1 MTDPNLTA
9 ALALAEHG
17 IAVFPCDANKRPRP
31 GVKWKEEAT
40 TDARRIEAWWRRFP
54 NSLPAYQ
61 AGRHDLLI
69 IDLDGDF
76 GFEDWD
82 AVRGSHDEP
91 TPVRIATPGGG
102 HHLFFLQDGS
112 FGNSRGN
119 LPPKRKRPG
128 TEDLE
133 GIDIRGAGGYVV
145 AEGAILPDGRA
156 YEPAPNFIG
165 LIEARTTDAIPAVP
179 DWLRAVLQ
187 PPQAEPVT
195 THATAPPENPASGHV
210 DRPRTTHATS
220 PSAGGPSEFFR
231 KVNDAALARLPEW
244 VPDLF
249 PRARPQPG
257 TGAFRIKSRDLG
269 RTLQED
275 LSIAPTGI
283 VDFGVHDMG
292 DARGGKRTPIDL
304 IIEHGGAPD
313 AVAGARWL
321 CDRLGMDADTEW
333 NASRRDDGVE
343 IRLTKQIN
351 GLSAPDDMDGEPDDE
366 AEEGE
371 APVIDEGLTHVDGVL
386 GQIVD
391 FIVATSRRPNRRLA
405 LSAALPLCAT
415 LLGRRMATP
424 TGAGLQL
431 YVIATYPTGGGKQ
444 HQLDAIDRLLR
455 AADMGRHIG
464 PSQFMSMSA
473 LVRHVA
479 NSPLT
484 ICAQDE
490 FGAMLKRLS
499 HPRASTHE
507 QGISMVLRSL
517 WGAHFSTV
525 KTPAYAATSSVEIAA
540 PCLSLYGPTTPGEF
554 YEAMRG
560 KDIANGFLNRF
571 LVIDGGERVSE
582 VEPSRKLRDVP
593 DSLRDG
599 MLALYRAGQTGR
611 GNLSGF
617 VCKNTAPDPEP
628 MMARWEDQR
637 AHDAYRDL
645 SATATRRMDAD
656 PEMGEMMSRVAEIAL
671 RCATIRG
678 VSRDPLVPTV
688 SGADMDWA
696 AALAWQSME
705 RMIGDAG
712 RYMVDPL
719 GAAEFER
726 KLLSKV
732 GSGGPKGIRMRDLHR
747 SMSRHQRFAQDLRN
761 TLDALERSG
770 VIVKETTQGRGSAS
784 IRIKIAR

>member
-1 MTDPNLTA
+1 MDNPNLSA
-9 ALALAEHG
+9 ALRLASLG
-17 IAVFPCDANKRPRP
+17 IAVFPCNPTKRPQP
-31 GVKWKEEAT
+31 GVRWKEEAT
-40 TDARRIEAWWRRFP
+40 TDPGRIERFWRRWP
-54 NSLPAYQ
+54 NSLPAFEP
-61 AGRHDLLI
+61 GRHGLVA
-69 IDLDGDF
+69 IDCDRHGRDDGVAALDCLARDHGDDPR
-76 GFEDWD
+76 DW
-82 AVRGSHDEP
+82 P
-91 TPVRIATPGGG
+91 TIETPSTGR
-102 HHLFFLQDGS
+102 HAFFRQDGS
-112 FGNSRGN
+112 LTNARGQ
-119 LPPKRKRPG
+119 LPA
-128 TEDLE
+128 
-133 GIDIRGAGGYVV
+133 GIDVRGAGGYVI
-145 AEGAILPDGRA
+145 AEGATLPDGRDYHA
-156 YEPAPNFIG
+156 LGDG
-165 LIEARTTDAIPAVP
+165 LVAALESDAVP
-179 DWLRAVLQ
+179 DLPAWLAEALASRADEE
-187 PPQAEPVT
+187 A
-195 THATAPPENPASGHV
+195 AAPPPISVAVAAQAAPTISG
-210 DRPRTTHATS
+210 S
-220 PSAGGPSEFFR
+220 PSDFFR
-231 KVNDAALARLPEW
+231 KVNDAALARLAEW
-244 VPDLF
+244 VPNLF

-269 RTLQED
+269 RNLQED

-292 DARGGKRTPIDL
+292 DPRGGKRTPIDL
-304 IIEHGGAPD
+304 IMEYGGAPD

-321 CDRLGMDADTEW
+321 CNQLGIDADAEW
-333 NASRRDDGVE
+333 SASRRDPDIE

-351 GLSAPDDMDGEPDDE
+351 GIGPAEVVEEDEPDEEPEEAEAPAIDE
-366 AEEGE
+366 A
-371 APVIDEGLTHVDGVL
+371 LTHVDGVL

-391 FIVATSRRPNRRLA
+391 FITETSRRPNRRLA

-415 LLGRRMATP
+415 LLGRRIATP

-431 YVIATYPTGGGKQ
+431 YIIATYPTGGGKQ
-444 HQLDAIDRLLR
+444 HQLDAIDRLMRSAEL
-455 AADMGRHIG
+455 GRHLG

-479 NSPLT
+479 ASPLT

-525 KTPAYAATSSVEIAA
+525 KTPAYATTSSVEITA

-554 YEAMRG
+554 YEALRG

-571 LVIDGGERVSE
+571 LVIDGGNRVAE
-582 VEPSRKLRDVP
+582 TEPRRRLRDVP
-593 DSLRDG
+593 DRLRDA
-599 MLALYRAGQTGR
+599 MMALYRAGQSGR

-628 MMARWEDQR
+628 IFARWQDQR
-637 AHDAYRDL
+637 AEDVYRDL
-645 SATATRRMDAD
+645 SATATARMDED

-678 VSRDPLVPTV
+678 VSRDPGIPTV
-688 SGADMDWA
+688 SGVDMEWA

-705 RMIGDAG
+705 RMIGDAA

-726 KLLSKV
+726 KLLAKV
-732 GSGGPKGIRMRDLHR
+732 RTGGPKGIRMRELHR
-747 SMSRHQRFAQDLRN
+747 LMSRHQRFAHDLRN
-761 TLDALERSG
+761 TLDSLTRSG
-770 VIVKETTQGRGSAS
+770 VVVVDERKVPGGMSRRVRIV
-784 IRIKIAR
+784 

>member
-1 MTDPNLTA
+1 MTDPNLIA
-9 ALALAEHG
+9 AKRLAELG
-17 IAVFPCDANKRPRP
+17 LNVFPCDANKRPRP

-40 TDARRIEAWWRRFP
+40 TDARRIESWWRRYP
-54 NSLPAYQ
+54 NSLPAFSPGQHGLVAIDCDRHGKEDGVAALVELAQ
-61 AGRHDLLI
+61 AHEDDPRDWPTVETPSSGRHIFFRQDGSLTNARGTLPAG
-69 IDLDGDF
+69 ID
-76 GFEDWD
+76 
-82 AVRGSHDEP
+82 VRGS
-91 TPVRIATPGGG
+91 
-102 HHLFFLQDGS
+102 
-112 FGNSRGN
+112 
-119 LPPKRKRPG
+119 
-128 TEDLE
+128 
-133 GIDIRGAGGYVV
+133 GGYVI
-145 AEGAILPDGRA
+145 AEGATLPDGRDYHA
-156 YEPAPNFIG
+156 IG
-165 LIEARTTDAIPAVP
+165 DGLMTALSAGFVP
-179 DWLRAVLQ
+179 DLPAWLRAALQ
-187 PPQAEPVT
+187 PPQAEPGT
-195 THATAPPENPASGHV
+195 THTTTPRENPASGHV
-210 DRPRTTHATS
+210 DHPRTTPTAS
-220 PSAGGPSEFFR
+220 PASGGGPSEFFR
-231 KVNDAALARLPEW
+231 KVNDAALARLADW

-257 TGAFRIKSRDLG
+257 TGAFRIRSRDLG
-269 RTLQED
+269 RALQED

-283 VDFGVHDMG
+283 MDFGVHDMG

-304 IIEHGGAPD
+304 VIEHGGAPD

-321 CDRLGMDADTEW
+321 CDRLGIDANAEW
-333 NASRRDDGVE
+333 DASRRDDGVE
-343 IRLTKQIN
+343 IRLTRQLN
-351 GLSAPDDMDGEPDDE
+351 GLAAPDPVEDDEPDDE

-371 APVIDEGLTHVDGVL
+371 APAIDEALTHVDGVL

-525 KTPAYAATSSVEIAA
+525 KTPAYATTSSVEIAA

-571 LVIDGGERVSE
+571 LVIDGGERVAE
-582 VEPSRKLRDVP
+582 VEPRRKLRDVP

-599 MLALYRAGQTGR
+599 MMALYRAGQTGR

-628 MMARWEDQR
+628 MLARWQDQR
-637 AHDAYRDL
+637 AHDVYRDL
-645 SATATRRMDAD
+645 SATATARMDAD

-678 VSRDPLVPTV
+678 VSRDPQVPTV
-688 SGADMDWA
+688 SGVDMDWA

-726 KLLSKV
+726 KLLAKV
-732 GSGGPKGIRMRDLHR
+732 RTGGPKGVRMRELHR
-747 SMSRHQRFAQDLRN
+747 HMSRHQRFSQDLRN
-761 TLDALERSG
+761 TLDALARSG
-770 VIVKETTQGRGSAS
+770 VIVVDERKVPGGVSRRV
-784 IRIKIAR
+784 RIV

>member
-9 ALALAEHG
+9 ALALAQQG

-31 GVKWKEEAT
+31 GVRWKEEAT
-40 TDARRIEAWWRRFP
+40 TDARRIESWWRRYP

-61 AGRHDLLI
+61 AGRHGLLI

-165 LIEARTTDAIPAVP
+165 LIEARATDSIPVVP
-179 DWLRAVLQ
+179 GWLRDVLQ
-187 PPQAEPVT
+187 PPQEVLGSDPSMSEPT
-195 THATAPPENPASGHV
+195 
-210 DRPRTTHATS
+210 
-220 PSAGGPSEFFR
+220 PSAVPIVVSSSSPSEFFR
-231 KVNDAALARLPEW
+231 KVNDAALARLADW

-257 TGAFRIKSRDLG
+257 TGAFRIRSRDLG

-283 VDFGVHDMG
+283 MDFGVHDMG
-292 DARGGKRTPIDL
+292 DTRGGKRTPIDL
-304 IIEHGGAPD
+304 VIEHGGAPD

-321 CDRLGMDADTEW
+321 CDRLGIDANAEW
-333 NASRRDDGVE
+333 DASRRDDGVE
-343 IRLTKQIN
+343 IRLTRQIN
-351 GLSAPDDMDGEPDDE
+351 SLSAPDPVEDDEPDDE

-371 APVIDEGLTHVDGVL
+371 APAIDEALTHVDGIL

-525 KTPAYAATSSVEIAA
+525 KTPAYATTSSVEIAA

-571 LVIDGGERVSE
+571 LVIDGGERVAE
-582 VEPSRKLRDVP
+582 VEPRRKLRDVP

-599 MLALYRAGQTGR
+599 MIALYRAGQTGR

-628 MMARWEDQR
+628 MLARWQDQR
-637 AHDAYRDL
+637 AHDVYRDL
-645 SATATRRMDAD
+645 SATATARMDAD

-678 VSRDPLVPTV
+678 VSRDPHVPTV
-688 SGADMDWA
+688 SGVDMDWA

-726 KLLSKV
+726 KLLAKV
-732 GSGGPKGIRMRDLHR
+732 RTGGPKGIRMRELHR
-747 SMSRHQRFAQDLRN
+747 HMSRHQRFSQDLRN
-761 TLDALERSG
+761 TLDALARSG
-770 VIVKETTQGRGSAS
+770 VIVVDERKVPGGVSRRV
-784 IRIKIAR
+784 RIV